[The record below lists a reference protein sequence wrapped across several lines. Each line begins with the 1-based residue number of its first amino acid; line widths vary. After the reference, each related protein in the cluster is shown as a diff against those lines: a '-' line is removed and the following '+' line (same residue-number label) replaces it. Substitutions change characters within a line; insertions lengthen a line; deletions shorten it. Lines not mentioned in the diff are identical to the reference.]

1 MNTEVITTTRYGRQ
15 VKKPVRY
22 EPVEVCTDDYTDE
35 ECESD
40 EEEIESETDDD
51 HESDTDSDADEHGN
65 LSNFVTYDDE
75 SEDE

>member
-35 ECESD
+35 SD
-40 EEEIESETDDD
+40 TEEIESETDED

>member
-1 MNTEVITTTRYGRQ
+1 MNTEVTTRYGRQ

-35 ECESD
+35 SD
-40 EEEIESETDDD
+40 TEEIESETDEE
-51 HESDTDSDADEHGN
+51 ESDTDSDADEHGN

-75 SEDE
+75 EDEENVY

>member
-40 EEEIESETDDD
+40 TEEEIESETDE
-51 HESDTDSDADEHGN
+51 ESDTDSDADEHGN
-65 LSNFVTYDDE
+65 LSNFVTYDE

>member
-1 MNTEVITTTRYGRQ
+1 MNTEIITTTRYGRQ

-40 EEEIESETDDD
+40 TEEEIESETDE
-51 HESDTDSDADEHGN
+51 ESDTDSDADEHGN
-65 LSNFVTYDDE
+65 LSNFVTYDE

>member
-1 MNTEVITTTRYGRQ
+1 MNTEVTTRYGRK

-40 EEEIESETDDD
+40 TEEIESETDK
-51 HESDTDSDADEHGN
+51 ESDTDSDADEHGN
-65 LSNFVTYDDE
+65 LSNFVTYEEE

>member
-35 ECESD
+35 EYESD
-40 EEEIESETDDD
+40 TEEIESETDV
-51 HESDTDSDADEHGN
+51 ESDTDSEADEHGN
-65 LSNFVTYDDE
+65 LSNFVTYYE

>member
-22 EPVEVCTDDYTDE
+22 EPVEACTDDYTDD

-40 EEEIESETDDD
+40 TEEIESETDE
-51 HESDTDSDADEHGN
+51 ESDTDSDADEHGN
-65 LSNFVTYDDE
+65 LSNFVTYE
-75 SEDE
+75 EDEENVY

>member
-22 EPVEVCTDDYTDE
+22 EPVEACTDDYDY
-35 ECESD
+35 ESNT
-40 EEEIESETDDD
+40 EEIESETDE
-51 HESDTDSDADEHGN
+51 ESDTDSDADEHGN
-65 LSNFVTYDDE
+65 LSNFVTYDE